1 MSQHL
6 SDGQLRAAL
15 DGELGP
21 ADLRH
26 LESCAGCQERREAVR
41 RDWQPTAG
49 RLALFSQANPPANLS
64 SRTALSHFH
73 ERKLARKESSSMA
86 KKALHSPVVQYGLPV
101 VVLLVLILAIPS
113 TRALADRLINLFR
126 VQEVAVI
133 PVDFTGLQQ
142 LTGQGTV
149 GKQLSQLISD
159 SVTMTQ
165 KPGAPVEV
173 ADAVQASPLAGFEV
187 RLPQGMTPSRISV
200 VGASAFTFTVNR
212 SKAQALL
219 DEAGRSDLRLP
230 ASIDGALVSVKI
242 PAAVSVDYGTCPAP
256 STDGAGIHLSAGG
269 SAGRRYPDCVILAEI
284 PSPTVTAPPTLDVA
298 QLAQIGLEF
307 TGMTSKQ
314 AADFTKTV
322 DWKSTLV
329 IPIPKNA
336 ATYEQVTVDGG
347 VAGTLIQRPADD
359 APEFGLVWVK
369 NGDIYGISGL
379 GSNSQQAIQMANS
392 LP

>member
-1 MSQHL
+1 
-6 SDGQLRAAL
+6 
-15 DGELGP
+15 
-21 ADLRH
+21 
-26 LESCAGCQERREAVR
+26 
-41 RDWQPTAG
+41 
-49 RLALFSQANPPANLS
+49 
-64 SRTALSHFH
+64 
-73 ERKLARKESSSMA
+73 
-86 KKALHSPVVQYGLPV
+86 
-101 VVLLVLILAIPS
+101 LVLILTIPT
-113 TRALADRLINLFR
+113 TRALADKLLNLFR
-126 VQEVAVI
+126 VEHVAVI

-149 GKQLSQLISD
+149 GKQLSELISD

-173 ADAVQASPLAGFEV
+173 SDAVQASPLAGFKV

-200 VGASAFTFTVNR
+200 VGASAFTFNVNR
-212 SKAQALL
+212 TKAQALL

-256 STDGAGIHLSAGG
+256 STDESGIDLSAGG

-284 PSPTVTAPPTLDVA
+284 PSPTVTATPSLDVA

-307 TGMTSKQ
+307 TGMTSDQ
-314 AADFTKTV
+314 AAAFTKTV
-322 DWKSTLV
+322 DWTSTLV

-336 ATYEQVTVDGG
+336 ATYEQVNVDG
-347 VAGTLIQRPADD
+347 VVGTLIQRPADD
-359 APEFGLVWVK
+359 APEFGLLWVK
-369 NGDIYGISGL
+369 GGDIYGISGL
-379 GSNSQQAIQMANS
+379 GSDSQRAIQMANS

>member
-15 DGELGP
+15 DGELGS
-21 ADLRH
+21 ADHRH
-26 LESCAGCQERREAVR
+26 LESCAECRERGEAVR
-41 RDWQPTAG
+41 QEWQPTAG
-49 RLALFSQANPPANLS
+49 RLALFSQANPPADLS

-86 KKALHSPVVQYGLPV
+86 RKALRSPVIQYGLPV
-101 VVLLVLILAIPS
+101 VVLLVLILAIPT
-113 TRALADRLINLFR
+113 TRALADRLLDLFR

-149 GKQLSQLISD
+149 GKQLSELISD
-159 SVTMTQ
+159 SVTTNQ

-173 ADAVQASPLAGFEV
+173 SDAVHASQLAGFKV
-187 RLPQGMTPSRISV
+187 RLPQGVTPSRISV

-212 SKAQALL
+212 TKAQALL
-219 DEAGRSDLRLP
+219 DEAGRSDLLLP

-242 PAAVSVDYGTCPAP
+242 PAAVSVDYGTCPP
-256 STDGAGIHLSAGG
+256 PNTDETGIDLSAGG

-307 TGMTSKQ
+307 TGMSSQQ
-314 AADFTKTV
+314 AAAFTQTV
-322 DWKSTLV
+322 DWTSTLV

-336 ATYEQVTVDGG
+336 ATYEQVKVDG
-347 VAGTLIQRPADD
+347 VVGTLIQRPADD
-359 APEFGLVWVK
+359 APEFGLLWVK
-369 NGDIYGISGL
+369 GGDIYGISGL
-379 GSNSQQAIQMANS
+379 GSDSQRAIQMANS